1 MSDVNDSV
9 PVLRTKI
16 FSEHW
21 PFDEAIRETASH
33 CLPAVSSRTLRAN
46 IRIVYLTRFVKALSE
61 KHFGCPFSDVGHS
74 SGL

>member
-21 PFDEAIRETASH
+21 PFDEAIRGTASTLPSRSFLADPSGQYPY
-33 CLPAVSSRTLRAN
+33 CLPDSVCKGALRKTLR
-46 IRIVYLTRFVKALSE
+46 LS
-61 KHFGCPFSDVGHS
+61 V
-74 SGL
+74 